1 MKFTIKI
8 PKDILTISKIFITNG
23 YELYLVGGCVRD
35 ALLEIRPKDYD
46 LATNASPDMV
56 IELLSKEKIIT
67 NIIET
72 GKNFGVINAITSRN
86 EYEIATFR
94 KDGNYTDGRRPD
106 EIEFATINE
115 DVLRRDLTI
124 NALYYDIEKGEVI
137 DLVDGVE
144 DLYKKTI
151 RTVGS
156 ARDRFTEDRLRIL
169 RAVRFAYRFQ
179 SDMDSEI
186 KKELIRNNDISK
198 VSPERIR
205 DEFIKIIKSSYSTKA
220 VLEELDN
227 YGLLKQIIPSLF
239 LNLDMDFQNSKN
251 HLVVLI
257 LLLGDN
263 RLDIIKS
270 VLNELKY
277 TKNEIHNILLSIK
290 MINIIRLGINSVGED
305 EIFRF
310 VKEFKNGNP
319 NIGMMKNLFKTF
331 PEASEFL
338 NNLIKFK
345 FTVTGEFVT
354 ENFNLVPGPEFGLK
368 IRELEINNIKKGI
381 LCLEN

>member
-1 MKFTIKI
+1 MQFKIKI
-8 PKDILTISKIFITNG
+8 PKDILTISEIFKTNG

-46 LATNASPDMV
+46 LATNALPDTV

-67 NIIET
+67 NILET
-72 GKNFGVINAITSRN
+72 GKNFGVINAIIARN

-106 EIEFATINE
+106 EIKFATINE

-124 NALYYDIEKGEVI
+124 NALYYDIDKGEVI
-137 DLVDGVE
+137 DLVDGIE

-156 ARDRFTEDRLRIL
+156 AKDRFTEDRLRVL
-169 RAVRFAYRFQ
+169 RAVRFAHRFQ
-179 SDMDSEI
+179 SEMDFEI
-186 KKELIRNNDISK
+186 KRELLVNNDISK

-205 DEFIKIIKSSYSTKA
+205 DEFIKIIKSSYSTKEA
-220 VLEELDN
+220 LQELN
-227 YGLLKQIIPSLF
+227 EYGLLEQIIPSLF
-239 LNLDMDFQNSKN
+239 LNLDIDFQNSKN

-257 LLLGDN
+257 LLLGGN
-263 RLDIIKS
+263 RLNMIKS

-290 MINIIRLGINSVGED
+290 IMNIVRLGINSVGED

-319 NIGMMKNLFKTF
+319 NIGMMKNLFKSF
-331 PEASEFL
+331 PEANEFL

-345 FTVTGEFVT
+345 FTITGEFVT

-368 IRELEINNIKKGI
+368 IRELEINNIKKEI
-381 LCLEN
+381 LNA